1 MNSRYGWIASL
12 LIVGSLLLTGCSGD
26 DGGRATV
33 KGQVTFNGTPINDGA
48 INLIPLDSQGRR
60 VGGSITNGTY
70 ELSGEQSGPV
80 PGNYRV
86 EISGFEPI
94 AAPAGAAAG
103 DAEAESATR
112 QFVPP
117 QFNSQSTIE
126 LNVDSSE
133 VEKDFELTT

>member
-1 MNSRYGWIASL
+1 MNSWVGWFVPFL
-12 LIVGSLLLTGCSGD
+12 MVGSLLLAGCGGD

-48 INLIPLDSQGRR
+48 INLVPLDSQGRR

-70 ELSGEQSGPV
+70 ELTGEQSGPV

-86 EISGFEPI
+86 EVYGFEPM

-133 VEKDFELTT
+133 VEKDFALTT